1 MQHVSPRWG
10 IVRRWGSLL
19 TAALVAAG
27 MFVLLGFG
35 FRKSLPLFLDLPLW
49 VVVVGSACVLILAVA
64 LGSGRLS
71 ALIGVRHSLT

>member
-1 MQHVSPRWG
+1 M
-10 IVRRWGSLL
+10 

-27 MFVLLGFG
+27 MLVLLGFG

-49 VVVVGSACVLILAVA
+49 VVVVVVGSACVLILAVA